1 MILVHVEVERNI
13 KTVAEDRH
21 NRKKGVIVVELDQ
34 FRYKISGFEKPMEQI
49 KKSLD
54 LENKKKR
61 IEELEA
67 DMEAPGFWDNTEK
80 SQHAMKELKMLKS
93 SFEKYNELE
102 QGLEDAKTLIEMA
115 DEENDASLIPEV
127 ENEINSF
134 EEKLENLRIE
144 TLLSGEY
151 DKDNAILTLHAG
163 AGGTEACDWCQML
176 FRMYTRW
183 AEANGYT
190 TQTLDYLEGEE
201 AGIKSVTIEV
211 SGDNAYGH
219 LKSEHGVHRLVR
231 ISPFNAAGKRQT
243 SFVSCDVMPDIDEDV
258 DIEINDD
265 DLRIDTYRSSGAGG
279 QHINKTSS
287 AIRITH
293 IPTGIV
299 VQCQNERSQHQNKDK
314 AMQMLKAK
322 LYLMKQQENAE
333 KTSDIRG
340 DVKDINFGNQIR
352 SYVLQPYTMVKDHR
366 TNKDIGNAQSV
377 LDGNINPF
385 INAYLNWV
393 NTGKKAD

>member
-1 MILVHVEVERNI
+1 M
-13 KTVAEDRH
+13 
-21 NRKKGVIVVELDQ
+21 VELDQ

-80 SQHAMKELKMLKS
+80 SQHAMKELKTLKS

-231 ISPFNAAGKRQT
+231 ISPFDSSKRRHT
-243 SFVSCDVMPDIDEDV
+243 SFASAEVLPEITEDIKI
-258 DIEINDD
+258 DINPD
-265 DLRIDTYRSSGAGG
+265 DLRIDTYRASGAGG

-287 AIRITH
+287 AVRITH
-293 IPTGIV
+293 IPTNIV
-299 VQCQNERSQHQNKDK
+299 VACQTERSQIQNRET
-314 AMQMLKAK
+314 AMKMLKSK
-322 LYLMKQQENAE
+322 LLALKE
-333 KTSDIRG
+333 KEQKNTIDELKGVQMDIAWG
-340 DVKDINFGNQIR
+340 SQIR
-352 SYVLQPYTMVKDHR
+352 SYVFCPYTLVKDHR
-366 TNKDIGNAQSV
+366 TNFEVGNVQAVMDGDLNRIYRQLFKK
-377 LDGNINPF
+377 LDKRIILDMHF
-385 INAYLNWV
+385 IS
-393 NTGKKAD
+393 KEQ